1 MTAPGT
7 LHVVSTPIGNR
18 ADLSPR
24 AIEVLGS
31 VALVVAE
38 DTRHTAPLLQWAGV
52 TTPLRS
58 HHQHN
63 EARETPRLV
72 ARLLAGEDVAIVS
85 DAGTPCLSDPGE
97 RLVAAAVAAGVP
109 VAPVP
114 GPSALLAALVAS
126 GLPAVPFTFVGF
138 LPRAAGER
146 RIALTAALALPHT
159 VVFYEAPPRVADTLA
174 AIDSAGAGERAVV
187 VARELTKLHEEF
199 RRGTVAELAAY
210 YREAAPRGE
219 VVLVLAGKPAATV
232 DTAGAADVARRLR
245 SEGATV
251 RDTVARLQAEFGL
264 ARNEAYRLAQGDGDA

>member
-1 MTAPGT
+1 MTTPGT

-18 ADLSPR
+18 GDLSPR
-24 AIEVLGS
+24 AIEVLR
-31 VALVVAE
+31 AATLVVAE

-52 TTPLRS
+52 ETPLRS

-63 EARETPRLV
+63 EARETPLLLERL
-72 ARLLAGEDVAIVS
+72 RAGDDIALVS

-97 RLVAAAVAAGVP
+97 RLVAAAVAAGIP
-109 VAPVP
+109 VVPVP

-138 LPRAAGER
+138 LPRPAGER
-146 RIALTAALALPHT
+146 RTALDAALALPHT
-159 VVFYEAPPRVADTLA
+159 VVLYEAPPRVADTLEAIA
-174 AIDSAGAGERAVV
+174 AAGAGDRAAV

-219 VVLVLAGKPAATV
+219 VVLVLAGKPAAAV
-232 DTAGAADVARRLR
+232 DHAGAAAVARRLR

-251 RDTVARLQAEFGL
+251 RDTVARLQAEFGI
-264 ARNEAYRLAQGDGDA
+264 ARNEAYRLAQGDADA

>member
-1 MTAPGT
+1 MTSPGT
-7 LHVVSTPIGNR
+7 LYVVSTPIGNR

-24 AIEVLGS
+24 AIEVLGR

-52 TTPLRS
+52 STPLRS

-72 ARLLAGEDVAIVS
+72 ERLVGGDDIAVVS

-97 RLVAAAVAAGVP
+97 RLVAAAVTAGVP
-109 VAPVP
+109 VVPVP
-114 GPSALLAALVAS
+114 GASALLAALVGS

-138 LPRAAGER
+138 LPRPTGER
-146 RIALTAALALPHT
+146 RTALAAALALPHT
-159 VVFYEAPPRVADTLA
+159 VVCYEAPTRVADLLCA
-174 AIDSAGAGERAVV
+174 MVEHGAGERHAV
-187 VARELTKLHEEF
+187 VARELTKVHEEF

-210 YREAAPRGE
+210 YGGAPPRGE
-219 VVLVLAGKPAATV
+219 VVLVLAGAPAASV
-232 DTAGAADVARRLR
+232 DQAGAAAVARRLR

-251 RDTVARLQAEFGL
+251 RDTVTQLQAEFGVS
-264 ARNEAYRLAQGDGDA
+264 RNEAYRLAQDA

>member
-1 MTAPGT
+1 MTSRGT

-18 ADLSPR
+18 ADLPPR
-24 AIEVLGS
+24 AIEVLRA
-31 VALVVAE
+31 VTLVVAE

-63 EARETPRLV
+63 EARETPMLV
-72 ARLLAGEDVAIVS
+72 ARLLAGDDIAIVT

-146 RIALTAALALPHT
+146 RTALAAALALPHT

-174 AIDSAGAGERAVV
+174 EMDEAGAGARAVV
-187 VARELTKLHEEF
+187 VARELTKRHEEF

-210 YREAAPRGE
+210 YRETAPRGE
-219 VVLVLAGKPAATV
+219 VVLVLAGAPAPMV
-232 DTAGAADVARRLR
+232 DHAGAADVARRLR